1 MQIPAGGWYG
11 IPKELEKAAVDGRT
25 EGQAMQDWLLKAYEP
40 SKDDPYASLARWQ
53 NEQKSVAGS
62 ENLLQVQDYDATA
75 KRVKEL
81 NKGIGKTMSNQ
92 ADARRAG
99 DANLWSVYERERQ
112 AKQAGAD
119 TVRKQYYERTGN
131 ANRNLLQ

>member
-1 MQIPAGGWYG
+1 
-11 IPKELEKAAVDGRT
+11 
-25 EGQAMQDWLLKAYEP
+25 
-40 SKDDPYASLARWQ
+40 
-53 NEQKSVAGS
+53 
-62 ENLLQVQDYDATA
+62 LLQVQDYDATA